1 MEKKFKYSVLTY
13 NIGGYEILH
22 ELEYKDDDVE
32 YIYATD
38 DRSITSSTW
47 NVVYVD
53 NPHPEDSFDLCY
65 QIRFNPFDYV
75 TTDIVIRIDGSMG
88 VAGNLDY
95 LVDYF
100 NKNNY
105 DICLEM
111 HPTRMNQYDE
121 YVAWVQQRNYP
132 LEQANKVL
140 SFMAMAEGY
149 DVKKNIG
156 LYQYNFMIQR
166 KNKINLDLNRM
177 TLSLCKYL
185 APEGKEVD
193 RLDQT
198 IGSFVINK
206 YFNKLKVLPV
216 SQGVAISGKYFKWYA
231 HNSNKQLFVRNFE
244 YCQPFLFG
252 EPINTI
258 YMME

>member
-1 MEKKFKYSVLTY
+1 MKHRATFLTFLFGNYEKMHEVAVKTPNCDYVLVTD
-13 NIGGYEILH
+13 N
-22 ELEYKDDDVE
+22 KDLK
-32 YIYATD
+32 
-38 DRSITSSTW
+38 SNTW
-47 NVVYVD
+47 NIKYVD
-53 NPHPEDSFDLCY
+53 NPHPEDNFYMCWEVRY
-65 QIRFNPFDYV
+65 NPFKWVD
-75 TTDIVIRIDGSMG
+75 TDIVVRIDGSMECSG
-88 VAGNLDY
+88 DFTKVLN
-95 LVDYF
+95 YF
-100 NKNNY
+100 EEGGY
-105 DICLEM
+105 DTAICM
-111 HPTRMNQYDE
+111 HPTRNNIYQE
-121 YVAWVQQRNYP
+121 RLAWVQQRNYP
-132 LEQANKVL
+132 VEQANKVL

-156 LYQYNFMIQR
+156 LFQYNFMIQR
-166 KNKINLDLNRM
+166 KNKVNLDLNRM

-185 APEGKEVD
+185 APEGKEID

-231 HNSNKQLFVRNFE
+231 HNSNKQLYVGNFE